1 MSNYKN
7 NINQFNLEL
16 KNLESVK
23 QLSEHYKVN
32 IDTVIKEL
40 QPRIKTFYRD
50 SYKNH
55 EISINFIDTNT
66 QIKVSYTKN
75 FTDIN

>member
-1 MSNYKN
+1 MNNYKN

-32 IDTVIKEL
+32 IDMVIKEL

-55 EISINFIDTNT
+55 EI
-66 QIKVSYTKN
+66 
-75 FTDIN
+75 

>member
-1 MSNYKN
+1 M
-7 NINQFNLEL
+7 
-16 KNLESVK
+16 
-23 QLSEHYKVN
+23 
-32 IDTVIKEL
+32 VIKEL

-75 FTDIN
+75 FTNIN